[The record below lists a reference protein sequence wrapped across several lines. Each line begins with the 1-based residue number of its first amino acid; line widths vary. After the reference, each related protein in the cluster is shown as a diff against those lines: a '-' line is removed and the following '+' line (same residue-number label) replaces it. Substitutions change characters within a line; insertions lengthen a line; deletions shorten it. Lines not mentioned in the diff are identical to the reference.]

1 MTNKTTKICC
11 TLALLASVAATPA
24 FSQAKN
30 FAGPS
35 IAIGAGYNSLETPV
49 NLEET
54 LVGGGISTLTFG
66 GNKHNFNYLADISYG
81 IEMNKDFVMSLGATY
96 DFSKSESEILSGIDE
111 GDFTATLKGKLKDHY
126 SVYLQPTYLIN
137 SSTGI
142 FAKASY
148 NFAKASYT
156 LSSGGDSLSISDDV
170 NGWGYGLGIK
180 SFLNNNLFIQAEGSL
195 TKYDTTSKSL
205 TGEASGSTYK
215 FSAKPEVLSAIVSIG
230 YKF

>member
-1 MTNKTTKICC
+1 MTKKITTLCC
-11 TLALLASVAATPA
+11 TVAMLATTAATPA
-24 FSQAKN
+24 LSQSKN

-35 IAIGAGYNSLETPV
+35 IAFGAGYNSMETP
-49 NLEET
+49 LK
-54 LVGGGISTLTFG
+54 LVEDDSGSISNITFG
-66 GNKHNFNYLADISYG
+66 GSKKNFNYLADISYG
-81 IEMNKDFVMSLGATY
+81 IEMNKDFAVSLGATY
-96 DFSKSESEILSGIDE
+96 DFSKSESEIISGTDE
-111 GDFTATLKGKLKDHY
+111 NGDTASIKGKLKDHY

-156 LSSGGDSLSISDDV
+156 ISANTDSLSLSDNV

-195 TKYDTTSKSL
+195 TKYDRTSKNIE
-205 TGEASGSTYK
+205 GDSGIIYDIS
-215 FSAKPEVLSAIVSIG
+215 SKPEVLSAIISIG

>member
-1 MTNKTTKICC
+1 MTKKTTTICC
-11 TLALLASVAATPA
+11 AVALLATTAATPA
-24 FSQAKN
+24 LSQAKN

-35 IAIGAGYNSLETPV
+35 IAFGAGYNSMETPV
-49 NLEET
+49 NIIEDD
-54 LVGGGISTLTFG
+54 GNAISNITFG
-66 GNKHNFNYLADISYG
+66 GSKHNFNYLADISYG
-81 IEMNKDFVMSLGATY
+81 IEMNKDFVISIGGTY
-96 DFSKSESEILSGIDE
+96 DFSKSESEILSGTDE
-111 GDFTATLKGKLKDHY
+111 NGYTASVKGKLKDHY

-156 LSSGGDSLSISDDV
+156 IASNEDSLSISDDV

-180 SFLNNNLFIQAEGSL
+180 SFMNNNLFIQAEGSL
-195 TKYDTTSKSL
+195 TKYDRTTKNL
-205 TGEASGSTYK
+205 VGESETIYDIS
-215 FSAKPEVLSAIVSIG
+215 SKPEVLSAIISIG

>member
-1 MTNKTTKICC
+1 MTNKTKTICC
-11 TLALLASVAATPA
+11 AVALLATTAATPA
-24 FSQAKN
+24 LSQSKN

-49 NLEET
+49 KLAEDAT
-54 LVGGGISTLTFG
+54 PSDLTFG
-66 GNKHNFNYLADISYG
+66 GSKQNFNYLADISYG

-96 DFSKSESEILSGIDE
+96 DFSKSESEILSGTDDVDTIS
-111 GDFTATLKGKLKDHY
+111 FKGKLKDHY

-137 SSTGI
+137 SSTGL

-156 LSSGGDSLSISDDV
+156 IASGEDSLSISDDV

-195 TKYDTTSKSL
+195 TKYDKTSKTL
-205 TGEASGSTYK
+205 VGESGTTYNI
-215 FSAKPEVLSAIVSIG
+215 SSEPEVLSAIISIG